1 MAAVNGC
8 LFIHHHSGA
17 NHALRGKRFAKLLSE
32 IKAGRGGPEV
42 LALVESGY
50 EGFLGKDGDIW
61 SFEGLTV
68 AILEEHR
75 VAS

>member
-1 MAAVNGC
+1 MAVNGC

-32 IKAGRGGPEV
+32 LKVNRGGPEV
-42 LALVESGY
+42 LALVENGY
-50 EGFLGKDGDIW
+50 EGFLGEDGDIW
-61 SFEGLTV
+61 DFEMLTV
-68 AILEEHR
+68 AILEKHR

>member
-1 MAAVNGC
+1 MAVNGC

-42 LALVESGY
+42 TDLVLSGY
-50 EGFLGKDGDIW
+50 EGFLGPDGNIW
-61 SFEGLTV
+61 DFEALT
-68 AILEEHR
+68 AEILEKHR